1 MKKWMALIVGVILLL
16 QSAVMPVFA
25 NHQPSREE
33 INEIIEEVALQKH
46 IPPVILKAVA
56 WKESRKNQFLDGKPF
71 IHAGNQGIMQINE
84 VHNSRLDRQSL
95 LYDAR
100 YNIEVGADVLLSRWF
115 FDGIATVGE
124 RDPDV
129 LENWY
134 FALWGYNGW
143 LGRNNP
149 VDRNGDT
156 YQDGVSELIRTRY
169 DVPVSDIDWSRVP
182 SGVRTPLGFHIP
194 NPDSVSSGHL
204 LFFQPGDRVEAAPQD
219 LWLLEAPGEPHSG
232 WAPQGSQLR
241 VTSDA
246 RLEDGAYWYRLE
258 SLENRSEGWGRG
270 IDLIPV
276 AVAELDET
284 DAFTRMNGK
293 KEEEQII
300 EPDAPEEPAAPE
312 PAVLPDEP
320 MFQDMID
327 HPAQDAVERLRTA
340 GIVSGTAHN
349 KYEPDRPM
357 TRQELA
363 IVFEKAFDLNEEA
376 GELQP
381 DEMPQ
386 DWDKV
391 SDWAQDSLETALAHR
406 IITGHPDGSI
416 RPRDHATREQGL
428 MMLVKALELELEE
441 GREREPTFGDAHR
454 LSEWA
459 IPAVN
464 LLIEW
469 EILEASEEM
478 NLNPERALTRSEMAI
493 LLDRIK
499 QQGLME

>member
-1 MKKWMALIVGVILLL
+1 MKKRITILVVMVLL
-16 QSAVMPVFA
+16 FQSALMPVFA

-33 INEIIEEVALQKH
+33 INEMIEEVALQKQ

-56 WKESRKNQFLDGKPF
+56 WKESRKNQFLNGKPF

-84 VHNSRLDRQSL
+84 VHNSRLDREAL
-95 LYDAR
+95 LYDTR

-115 FDGIATVGE
+115 FDGIATVGD

-149 VDRNGDT
+149 VDRNGNT
-156 YQDGVSELIRTRY
+156 YQDGVFELIRTRY
-169 DVPVSDIDWSRVP
+169 DVPVSNLGWNQVP
-182 SGVRTPLGFHIP
+182 SGVRTPRGFNVS
-194 NPDSVSSGHL
+194 NPDSLSRGHL
-204 LFFQPGDRVEAAPQD
+204 LFFQPGDRVEAAPED
-219 LWLLEAPGEPHSG
+219 LWLLEAPVEPHTG
-232 WAPQGSQLR
+232 WAPGGSQLR
-241 VTSDA
+241 VVSDA
-246 RLEDGAYWYRLE
+246 RLEDGAYWYQLE
-258 SLENRSEGWGRG
+258 SLQNGSEGWARG

-276 AVAELDET
+276 AVAEMDEN
-284 DAFTRMNGK
+284 DAFTSMNGAT
-293 KEEEQII
+293 EEEQIG
-300 EPDAPEEPAAPE
+300 EPDAPEEPEE
-312 PAVLPDEP
+312 PT
-320 MFQDMID
+320 FQDMID
-327 HPAQDAVERLRTA
+327 HPAQEAVERLSAA
-340 GIVSGTAHN
+340 GIVSGTARD
-349 KYEPDRPM
+349 KYDPDRPM

-363 IVFEKAFDLNEEA
+363 VVFEKAFDLDEEA
-376 GELQP
+376 AGLQP
-381 DEMPQ
+381 EGIPE

-406 IITGHPDGSI
+406 IITGHPDGTI
-416 RPRDHATREQGL
+416 RPTDHATREQGL

-441 GREREPTFGDAHR
+441 DSEREPSYGDAHR
-454 LSEWA
+454 LSDWA
-459 IPAVN
+459 VPAVN

-469 EILEASEEM
+469 EILEASEET
-478 NLNPERALTRSEMAI
+478 NLNPGRALTRAEMAI